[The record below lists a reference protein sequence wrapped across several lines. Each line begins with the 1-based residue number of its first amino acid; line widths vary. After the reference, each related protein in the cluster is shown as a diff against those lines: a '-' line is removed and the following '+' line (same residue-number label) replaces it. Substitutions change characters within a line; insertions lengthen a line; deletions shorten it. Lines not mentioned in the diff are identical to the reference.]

1 MIFSRDESPA
11 NRPLLVFVFIALL
24 VGATATF
31 FTEPAI
37 PTWYA
42 GLAKP
47 SFTPPNWVFAPVWT
61 TLYVL
66 MGVAASRVWK
76 QTGFGLEIQ
85 AWSAQLGLNFLWS
98 ALFFWQHRIGLAL
111 ADMAAL
117 WLLLLATLILFW
129 RRDRLAGLLLVP
141 YLAWTGYAFA
151 LNLAIWRLN
160 GG

>member
-66 MGVAASRVWK
+66 MGVAASRVWR
-76 QTGFGLEIQ
+76 QTGFGFAIQ

-98 ALFFWQHRIGLAL
+98 ALFFGRHRIGLAL

-141 YLAWTGYAFA
+141 YLAWAGYAFA